1 MKISYNWLKEL
12 IDFEALPKKAA
23 ELLTMSGSEVEA
35 IEKKGYEISG
45 IVAGEIKTVNPHPQA
60 DKLTVCTVDIGS
72 ETLAAVCGAPN
83 VKPGLKVLFAGVGS
97 SLVDG
102 NTLKKARIR
111 GVESFGM
118 ILAEDELGISD
129 DHTVVIELECNV
141 KPGTLLE
148 SILPLCDYIFELEI
162 TPNRPDC
169 LSHIGIAREL
179 KALLGGQIKYPDF
192 NVTETGPNT
201 SLDLKIEID
210 APDGCPRY
218 TGRLVSGIKI
228 EPSPLWLKTRLNYLG
243 IRPIN
248 NVVDITNYV
257 LLETGHPLHAF
268 DYDMLK
274 TKKIV
279 VRRAK
284 NGEMFI
290 TLDDV
295 GRELKDGHLLI
306 TDGEKAVALAGIMGG
321 QNSEVTESTTNILM
335 ESAYFDPVIIRR
347 GAKAVGLSTESSQRF
362 ERGADP
368 LMASKA
374 NNRACA
380 LIAEHAGG
388 KVHKG
393 MIDAYPQKF
402 SPVKIDFRPER
413 VETVLGVNIDK
424 TKISRIF
431 DGLDIEYEYGR
442 IGAENVRK
450 LFTSMQ
456 ITRPSFRP
464 DLTREIDLIEEIA
477 RIYGLDNIPE
487 MYRPGGNLEIEI
499 APEAIVK
506 DRLRNFLV
514 GRGFVEIFPL
524 TLVDGQQLNKIDSDI
539 DLVTLQNPLSEEMSV
554 LRPDL
559 TFSMIKTLRH
569 NINFGNKD
577 VKLFEIGTLYKPSS
591 GDLADEKETICLG
604 ISGRERP
611 VSWRNQETF
620 SDFYFLKAELEI
632 IFQYFNIDLKM
643 ASKANPYFDDDCS
656 FSLVLQGNRN
666 SGYFGKISSKAAKAV
681 GLKQDCYV
689 AELYLSPFAELAL
702 KTRYYKQLPKYPES
716 DRDIALVINNDVPI
730 EDILKLIR
738 ATGGDIIEDAFLF
751 DIYRGK
757 NIPEGKK
764 SIAFRVIYRSGKR
777 TLTDNEV
784 DEIHGKVVNKLNK
797 EFGAILRS

>member
-12 IDFEALPKKAA
+12 IDFEASPEKVA

-45 IVAGEIKTVNPHPQA
+45 IVAGEIKTVDPHPQA
-60 DKLTVCTVDIGS
+60 GKLTVCTVDIGS

-102 NTLKKARIR
+102 NTLKKTRIR

-129 DHTVVIELECNV
+129 DHTVVIELENNV
-141 KPGTLLE
+141 KPGALLE
-148 SILPLCDYIFELEI
+148 DILPLCDYIFELEI

-169 LSHIGIAREL
+169 LSHIGVAREL

-192 NVTETGPNT
+192 NVTEIGQET
-201 SLDLKIEID
+201 SLDLTIEID
-210 APDGCPRY
+210 DPDGCPRY

-284 NGEMFI
+284 SGEMFI

-295 GRELKDGHLLI
+295 GRELNDGHLLI

-321 QNSEVTESTTNILM
+321 QNSEVSESTTNILM

-362 ERGADP
+362 ERGTDP
-368 LMASKA
+368 DMASKA

-393 MIDAYPQKF
+393 MIDAYPKKYT
-402 SPVKIDFRPER
+402 PATIDFRPDR
-413 VETVLGVNIDK
+413 ASSVLGKDIDK
-424 TKISRIF
+424 QEICKIF
-431 DGLDIEYEYGR
+431 KGLDFKFKDGSPMK
-442 IGAENVRK
+442 V
-450 LFTSMQ
+450 TQ
-456 ITRPSFRP
+456 PSFRP

-499 APEAIVK
+499 APESIVK
-506 DRLRNFLV
+506 DRLRKFLV

-554 LRPDL
+554 LRPNL

-620 SDFYFLKAELEI
+620 SDFYSLKAELEI

-702 KTRYYKQLPKYPES
+702 KTGYYKRLPKYPAS
-716 DRDIALVINNDVPI
+716 DRDIALVVDNDVPI
-730 EDILKLIR
+730 EDILKIIH
-738 ATGGDIIEDAFLF
+738 ATGGDIVEDAFLF

-764 SIAFRVIYRSGKR
+764 SVAFRIIYRSGKR

>member
-12 IDFEALPKKAA
+12 IDFETSPEKVA

-45 IVAGEIKTVNPHPQA
+45 VVAGEIKTVDPHPQA

-72 ETLAAVCGAPN
+72 ETPAAVCGAPN
-83 VKPGLKVLFAGVGS
+83 AKPGLKVLFAGVGS

-129 DHTVVIELECNV
+129 DHTVVIELENNV

-148 SILPLCDYIFELEI
+148 NILPLRDYIFELEI

-192 NVTETGPNT
+192 NVTETGPDT
-201 SLDLKIEID
+201 SLDLTIEID
-210 APDGCPRY
+210 DPDGCPRY

-268 DYDMLK
+268 DFDMLK

-284 NGEMFI
+284 SGEMFI

-295 GRELKDGHLLI
+295 GRELNDGHLLI

-321 QNSEVTESTTNILM
+321 QNSEVSESTTNILM

-347 GAKAVGLSTESSQRF
+347 GAKSVGLSTESSQRF

-368 LMASKA
+368 DMASKA

-393 MIDAYPQKF
+393 MIDAYPKKYI
-402 SPVKIDFRPER
+402 PATIDFRPDR
-413 VETVLGVNIDK
+413 ASSVLGKDIDK
-424 TKISRIF
+424 QEICRIF
-431 DGLDIEYEYGR
+431 KGLDIEFEDGSPMK
-442 IGAENVRK
+442 V
-450 LFTSMQ
+450 TQ
-456 ITRPSFRP
+456 PSFRP

-487 MYRPGGNLEIEI
+487 MYRPGGNLKIEI
-499 APEAIVK
+499 APESIVK

-554 LRPDL
+554 LRPNL

-577 VKLFEIGTLYKPSS
+577 VKLFEIGTLYKQSS

-620 SDFYFLKAELEI
+620 SDFYSLKAELEI
-632 IFQYFNIDLKM
+632 IFQYFDIDLQM

-702 KTRYYKQLPKYPES
+702 KTKYYKQLPKYPES
-716 DRDIALVINNDVPI
+716 DRDIALVVDNNVPT
-730 EDILKLIR
+730 EDILKIIR
-738 ATGGDIIEDAFLF
+738 ATGGDIAEDAFLF

-764 SIAFRVIYRSGKR
+764 SVAFRIIYRSGKR